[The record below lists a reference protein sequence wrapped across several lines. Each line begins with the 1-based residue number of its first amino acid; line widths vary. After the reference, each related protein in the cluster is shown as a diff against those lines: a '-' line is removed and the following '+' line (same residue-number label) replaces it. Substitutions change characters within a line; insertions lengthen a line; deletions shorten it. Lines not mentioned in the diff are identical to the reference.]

1 MKSSHFVFLLALLGS
16 PAWAQNKNPQDP
28 TLRPHHSN
36 AIKPV
41 LKGTPPHKNPA
52 GAGVRHS
59 AVGNLGAAPAK
70 NGTDAQLAALER
82 QQATVHN
89 PKPAPKPAAPA
100 MAGKANNLGANRP
113 MNFTYKPPNANNAMV
128 GGAANGRKQH

>member
-1 MKSSHFVFLLALLGS
+1 MKSSYFVFLLALLGS
-16 PAWAQNKNPQDP
+16 PAWAQYKNPQDP
-28 TLRPHHSN
+28 TLRPHHTN

-52 GAGVRHS
+52 GAGVHHS

-70 NGTDAQLAALER
+70 NGTDAQLAALEH

-89 PKPAPKPAAPA
+89 PKPAAKPAAPV
-100 MAGKANNLGANRP
+100 MAGKANNLGTNPP
-113 MNFTYKPPNANNAMV
+113 MNFTYKAPNANNAMV
-128 GGAANGRKQH
+128 GGVANGRKQH